1 MSYRFVYL
9 VLILSASIA
18 KSEIVI
24 KGNAPKFIGKTIYL
38 WEYEDFFTRTR
49 VERLGFDISEG
60 GNFEFKYPLAQAGYL
75 EISLNESFSGIY
87 VRPGFE
93 YQIYFDE
100 KGKISAIES
109 EDVTNTIVN
118 VFEKEDFALFKF
130 QRKKIYWSKIE
141 EFVIEQNGKIKT
153 YDEFLKSILAY
164 RLARREFSLCKE
176 KGDVARADKL
186 EYELL
191 LTKPILNNIPDY
203 FGFLKAYSYDRQIL
217 FKLRRTPFDQQN
229 FIKAFTNE
237 VRAIPNDSIQQ
248 LAMLTVL
255 EKAYQSDWGKSID
268 RDEINRLVDSLAQVA
283 GSSQIKLAAKL
294 VLRSNNSLKTGES
307 IQDFSINTHD
317 GQSLSLSSF
326 SGKYVL
332 IDFWFV
338 GCSSC
343 IENFPKLKQLKE
355 ATADKLEIISLS
367 PYDTN
372 EKITTF
378 LRKRPKFDWIFAA
391 IDRKGELLD
400 YFNIMYYPTYFL
412 ISPSGKLVRR
422 FTHGDLKD
430 HYKVIEELI
439 SE

>member
-49 VERLGFDISEG
+49 VERLGFVISEG

-75 EISLNESFSGIY
+75 EISLNKSFSGIY

-109 EDVTNTIVN
+109 EDTTNAIVQA
-118 VFEKEDFALFKF
+118 FERDDFALFKF
-130 QRKKIYWSKIE
+130 QRKKIYTSKIE
-141 EFVIEQNGKIKT
+141 EFVAQQKIKLDT
-153 YDEFLKSILAY
+153 YDEFLRYILTY
-164 RLARREFSLCKE
+164 RLAKREFSICEE
-176 KGDVARADKL
+176 KSEADRL

-191 LTKPILNNIPDY
+191 LTKPILNIPDY
-203 FGFLKAYSYDRQIL
+203 FGFLKVYSYGRPNL

-283 GSSQIKLAAKL
+283 FSPQIKLAAKL
-294 VLRSNNSLKTGES
+294 VLRSNNSLKPGES

-412 ISPSGKLVRR
+412 ISPNGKLVRR

-430 HYKVIEELI
+430 DYKVIEGLI